1 MTAVLSAREISVSF
15 GGVHAVVD
23 VDLDVEPDQLVGLIG
38 PNGAGKTTLIDA
50 ITGFVPHRGTVSID
64 GRDVTGSKP
73 HVRALSGLA
82 RTWQATEL
90 FDDLTVRENLTVAA
104 RHPTTRETVR
114 ELFSSKVGDVDA
126 VDEALGWLSLGDL
139 ADALPSE
146 LTQGQRKL
154 VSVARALS
162 ARPKLLLLDEPA
174 AGLDAHESVELGHH
188 LREVVDHGIPML
200 LVDHDMGLVL
210 RLCDQLVV
218 VESGRV
224 IGRGTPREIRENPR
238 VVEAYLGAAERLAPT
253 ETGTPT
259 PSGGGS

>member
-1 MTAVLSAREISVSF
+1 MTFVLSARDISVSF

-50 ITGFVPHRGTVSID
+50 ITGFVRHRGTVSID

-73 HVRALSGLA
+73 HVRARRGLA

-104 RHPTTRETVR
+104 RHPTMLETIK
-114 ELFSSKVGDVDA
+114 ELFSNQVSDVEA
-126 VDEALGWLSLGDL
+126 VDEALEWLSLGEL
-139 ADALPSE
+139 ADTLPSE
-146 LTQGQRKL
+146 LTQGQRKM

-174 AGLDAHESVELGHH
+174 AGLDAHESVALGHR
-188 LREVVDHGIPML
+188 LRDVVDRGIPML

-210 RLCDQLVV
+210 RICDQLVV

-224 IGRGTPREIRENPR
+224 IGRGTPAEIRR
-238 VVEAYLGAAERLAPT
+238 R
-253 ETGTPT
+253 
-259 PSGGGS
+259 

>member
-1 MTAVLSAREISVSF
+1 MTSVLSARDISVSF

-50 ITGFVPHRGTVSID
+50 ITGFVRHRGTVSID

-73 HVRALSGLA
+73 HVRALCGLA

-104 RHPTTRETVR
+104 RHPTTLETIK
-114 ELFSSKVGDVDA
+114 ELFSSQVRQVDA
-126 VDEALGWLSLGDL
+126 VDEALEWLSLGEF
-139 ADALPSE
+139 ADTLPTE
-146 LTQGQRKL
+146 LTQGQRKM

-174 AGLDAHESVELGHH
+174 AGLDAHESVALGHR
-188 LREVVDHGIPML
+188 LRDVVNRGIPML

-210 RLCDQLVV
+210 RICDQLVV

-224 IGRGTPREIRENPR
+224 IGRGTPAEIRENPR
-238 VVEAYLGAAERLAPT
+238 VVEAYLGAADRLAPT
-253 ETGTPT
+253 EASTPAH
-259 PSGGGS
+259 SRDGS